1 MVNLLKGEEA
11 PIHDADDSGWDHPM
25 SDGGGNDVAPTRL
38 PEDVAAAEQISAPV
52 GSLFDDED
60 EDSRIT
66 EV

>member
-1 MVNLLKGEEA
+1 MNLLKGEEA
-11 PIHDADDSGWDHPM
+11 PIHDADDPGWDQPGM
-25 SDGGGNDVAPTRL
+25 LDGGGNDIAPTRL